1 MLTNDVIAVSA
12 GHLIL
17 TTTERNA
24 LTSPATGTE
33 IFNTTTGAFEVY
45 TGATWQISR
54 PFRMESGTA
63 TVTTSLSIATGPFTN
78 GFYNIAAIT
87 FTSNRFTQAPIVTAS
102 AGTSNACFSWV
113 SAAPTTSGI
122 SIGVVGETNT
132 SHTIRWTA
140 VQMTSG
146 SASG

>member
-33 IFNTTTGAFEVY
+33 IYNTTTGSFEVY

-63 TVTTSLSIATGPFTN
+63 TVTTSISIGSGPFAN
-78 GFYNIAAIT
+78 GYYNNVAIT

-102 AGTSNACFSWV
+102 AGNSNACFPWIST
-113 SAAPTTSGI
+113 APTTSGF
-122 SIGVVGETNT
+122 SVGVVGEG
-132 SHTIRWTA
+132 SYAHTVRWTA
-140 VQMTSG
+140 IQMTSA